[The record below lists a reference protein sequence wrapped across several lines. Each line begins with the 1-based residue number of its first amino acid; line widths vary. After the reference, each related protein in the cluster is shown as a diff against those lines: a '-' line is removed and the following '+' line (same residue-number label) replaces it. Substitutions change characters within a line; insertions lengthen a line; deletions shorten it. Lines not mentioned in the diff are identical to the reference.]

1 MTIVQV
7 RGSFGSGKTT
17 LVRRVMKRFEE
28 ELGFVKKP
36 VFRDGRKRELYY
48 LFEKPGEPALAVLG
62 HYATATGGCDNLPD
76 KEFCYHLAH
85 ELADKSH
92 RVLMEGQLIAA
103 DVGYIVQTKSKGFLI
118 HVVDLDVS
126 HEECG
131 AGIRARRL
139 EYGINREWTEKTHK
153 HIVAKARGVELA
165 RRRLTNDHEIP
176 VKLLGREEAYRY
188 VLELL
193 S

>member
-17 LVRRVMKRFEE
+17 LVRRVLHHFENT
-28 ELGFVKKP
+28 LGFKKEP
-36 VFRDGRKRELYY
+36 IFVPGRKRELYY
-48 LFEKPGEPALAVLG
+48 LFHKDDHQPLAVLG
-62 HYATATGGCDNLPD
+62 HYATATGGCDNLPS
-76 KEFCYHLAH
+76 KEFCYQLAH

-103 DVGYIVQTKSKGFLI
+103 DVNYIVGTRDKGYLI

-126 HEECG
+126 HDDCG
-131 AGIRARRL
+131 AGIRSRRE
-139 EYGINREWTEKTHK
+139 EYGINREWTAKTHK

-165 RRRLTNDHEIP
+165 RKRLVHDHNIP
-176 VKLLGREEAYRY
+176 VKLLPRDEALAH
-188 VLELL
+188 VLEILT
-193 S
+193 